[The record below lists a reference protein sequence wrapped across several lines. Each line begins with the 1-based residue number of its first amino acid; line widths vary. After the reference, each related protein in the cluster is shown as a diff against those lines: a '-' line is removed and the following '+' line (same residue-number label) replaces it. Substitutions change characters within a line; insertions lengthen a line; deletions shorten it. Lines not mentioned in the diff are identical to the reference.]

1 MYGLTKFT
9 SPNVGKI
16 CKDMFYNIVMV
27 NWEKRYRTIKSLLVV
42 GIAKFTG
49 SSERLWRAGSGELCG
64 DVTRGVR
71 RYIRAARYGGKGG
84 SVRIVYAELWKSN
97 LVVRDVHRIS
107 AYSPAAKRR
116 MRRKTRLREYT
127 LNMSVFIKVLTV
139 KEFFRIAIESCI
151 TMSVRYLAGT
161 ENVQLVSERNVTAVI
176 LSFKQ
181 GYWVNALCPAWYCTC
196 GFVLL
201 QMDVCI
207 ALVFALHVASAYRVK
222 GWCQVGS
229 MGKCKNEFN

>member
-1 MYGLTKFT
+1 MAKFT
-9 SPNVGKI
+9 LTNVEKI
-16 CKDMFYNIVMV
+16 CKDMFYNIVML
-27 NWEKRYRTIKSLLVV
+27 NWEKRYSTIKSLLVV

-49 SSERLWRAGSGELCG
+49 SSEHQRMWRAGSGEICG

-71 RYIRAARYGGKGG
+71 RYIWAARYGGKGG
-84 SVRIVYAELWKSN
+84 SVHRVYAVLWKIN
-97 LVVRDVHRIS
+97 LVVGDVHRIS

-127 LNMSVFIKVLTV
+127 LNMSVFIQVLTV

-161 ENVQLVSERNVTAVI
+161 ENVQLVSGRNVTVGI
-176 LSFKQ
+176 LPYKQ